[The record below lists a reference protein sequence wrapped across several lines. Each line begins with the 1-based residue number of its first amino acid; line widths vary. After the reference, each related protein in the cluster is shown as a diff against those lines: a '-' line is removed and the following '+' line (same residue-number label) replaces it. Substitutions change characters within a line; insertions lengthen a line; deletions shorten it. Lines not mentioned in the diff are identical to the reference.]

1 MLSHTSNKQLKA
13 KFLKYFFSMAISK
26 IMKYI
31 VISLTKDMQDLYPEN
46 FKTPLRETKEIYMW
60 KEIQS

>member
-1 MLSHTSNKQLKA
+1 
-13 KFLKYFFSMAISK
+13 MAISK